1 MKAER
6 FYATIGFL
14 SCLMGWLGL
23 LFGSFLFWI
32 FPVPIYCG
40 YQLLRR
46 RTAKR
51 DILSGAS
58 CLIVGLLLLAYLV
71 TTIRQ

>member
-6 FYATIGFL
+6 LYATIGFV
-14 SCLMGWLGL
+14 SCVVGWLGL

-46 RTAKR
+46 RATKR

-58 CLIVGLLLLAYLV
+58 CLIIGLLLLAYLV
-71 TTIRQ
+71 VMIL